1 MDKVWF
7 SGFKYHVN
15 LVCHAQHIFTHL
27 ISTQSSVRV
36 SIVTQD
42 FSATNFKIFKRK
54 NRREVFGVSSE
65 NILHLTFCS
74 LQKWRI
80 ISTKV
85 TKYYWT
91 FNMHKTFWKALNPP
105 FLQTAVICCAI
116 YSARL
121 VLWVGVEEIYSFF
134 ERCQK
139 WEREKLFCNLGFCVG
154 WCGLQMCFF
163 LCGGRWFSFYFR
175 TC

>member
-1 MDKVWF
+1 MRIYNFFLYFKEVLFLAVFIVWR
-7 SGFKYHVN
+7 
-15 LVCHAQHIFTHL
+15 T
-27 ISTQSSVRV
+27 
-36 SIVTQD
+36 
-42 FSATNFKIFKRK
+42 
-54 NRREVFGVSSE
+54 
-65 NILHLTFCS
+65 TFCS

-91 FNMHKTFWKALNPP
+91 FNKHETFWKALNPP

-121 VLWVGVEEIYSFF
+121 VFWVGMDEIYSFF
-134 ERCQK
+134 ERWQK

-154 WCGLQMCFF
+154 CRGLQMCFF
-163 LCGGRWFSFYFR
+163 LCGGKLSSVCFR